1 MVKFFSKNKIINNLL
16 MILSFVLLLSGPV
29 KADFF
34 DFLFGP
40 ENCKVGS
47 NYTCNQLENSP
58 YNVFFYSPDKT
69 EKYLGLARNL
79 PTAKIMSVNYAN
91 SLNLSRDAGWSTVF
105 CLKTDASECA
115 EKH

>member
-1 MVKFFSKNKIINNLL
+1 MS
-16 MILSFVLLLSGPV
+16 LSFVLLLSGPV

-79 PTAKIMSVNYAN
+79 PSAKIMSVNYAN

-105 CLKTDASECA
+105 CLKTNASECA

>member
-1 MVKFFSKNKIINNLL
+1 MVKSFRKNIIINNLL
-16 MILSFVLLLSGPV
+16 MSLSFVLLLSGSV

-40 ENCKVGS
+40 ENCKIGS
-47 NYTCNQLENSP
+47 NYTCNQLENLP

-79 PTAKIMSVNYAN
+79 PTAKIMIVKKILFFK
-91 SLNLSRDAGWSTVF
+91 SLAWLKAPAVF
-105 CLKTDASECA
+105 RFSLDIIFIIFL
-115 EKH
+115 